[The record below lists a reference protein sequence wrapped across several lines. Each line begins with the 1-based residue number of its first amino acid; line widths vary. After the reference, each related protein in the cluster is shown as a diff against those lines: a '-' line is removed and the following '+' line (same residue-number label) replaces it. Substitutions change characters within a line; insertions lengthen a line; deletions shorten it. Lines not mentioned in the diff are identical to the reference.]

1 MSSIQPDTVTTA
13 GLVAPIQQHKVLVT
27 VGAGGV
33 GKTSTAA
40 AAGLLGA
47 RLGKRTLVMTIDPA
61 RRLAASLGLADL
73 DNNQRPV
80 PPDKMAAA
88 GLRPDLLFAMMLDQK
103 ATFDELIRR
112 QAADEED
119 VRRVMANKLYHELST
134 RLAGGQEYAAMEKL
148 HELTEAG
155 SYDLL
160 VLDTPPTANALDFL
174 EAPRKMVDMVDS
186 PAVSMFLRT
195 YRAAGRFSFKL
206 LTAGAS
212 LMFRRLSRFLGGDFL
227 DDIAQFFADMQG
239 LLEGFRDRAAKV
251 IDLLSRDDVGF
262 IIVTS
267 PDPRAIDEAI
277 ALFERLLRSNMATV
291 GIVINR
297 VHPLRPVHLDE
308 ATLAAALR
316 DNAGLAD
323 EEARRLSPLALA
335 AHADMQR
342 LAAVDAREIAR
353 LKAYCGENLG
363 YTEVPLFDEDIYD
376 MAGLTKLGQYLA

>member
-1 MSSIQPDTVTTA
+1 MSP

-40 AAGLLGA
+40 AVGLLGA
-47 RLGKRTLVMTIDPA
+47 RLGRRTLVMTIDPA

-73 DNNQRPV
+73 DHQQRAV
-80 PPDKMAAA
+80 PADKMAAA
-88 GLRPDLLFAMMLDQK
+88 GLRPELLYAMMLDQK

-112 QAADEED
+112 QARDEED

-155 SYDLL
+155 SYELV

-174 EAPRKMVDMVDS
+174 DAPRKMVDMVDS

-206 LTAGAS
+206 LSAGAS
-212 LMFRRLSRFLGGDFL
+212 LIFRRLSRFLGGEFL

-239 LLEGFRDRAAKV
+239 LLEGFRDRANKV
-251 IDLLSRDDVGF
+251 IELLSRDDVGF
-262 IIVTS
+262 VIVTS

-277 ALFERLLRSNMATV
+277 ALFDRLEKSRMSTV
-291 GIVINR
+291 GIVVNR
-297 VHPLRPVHLDE
+297 VHALRPVAIDE
-308 ATLAAALR
+308 PGLAAALQ
-316 DNAGLAD
+316 ALGASA
-323 EEARRLSPLALA
+323 EHAAALA
-335 AHADMQR
+335 PRALASHRDMQL
-342 LAAVDAREIAR
+342 LAEVDAQEIAR
-353 LKAYCGENLG
+353 LKAHCGLQLG